1 MTCWYSW
8 LMDLL
13 IDIRLCM
20 LPRWRLW
27 MKIMSLLKRTLMT
40 FSEVQWCCTS
50 LLFSPGRRRRKVG
63 TIHSKTSRGMILPC
77 LLLLE
82 RRETR
87 MGIRNTSLM
96 VNVTTVA
103 RKATKLISVGRRIR
117 TEKGRATN
125 VMTRLV
131 ENPSV
136 DIVESLDTQKS
147 SVGKR
152 SAMLINVLK
161 IGPPRNQVMT
171 DPLKLPKLLLVR
183 LVRLRFFSPLC
194 LTLTLQTP
202 KKSAAMS
209 KTTISRF

>member
-1 MTCWYSW
+1 
-8 LMDLL
+8 
-13 IDIRLCM
+13 
-20 LPRWRLW
+20 
-27 MKIMSLLKRTLMT
+27 MT

-63 TIHSKTSRGMILPC
+63 TIRSKMPRGMILPC

-87 MGIRNTSLM
+87 MGRMGILNKSLM

-117 TEKGRATN
+117 VEKGRATN
-125 VMTRLV
+125 VMTRMV
-131 ENPSV
+131 ENQSV
-136 DIVESLDTQKS
+136 NIVESLDTQRS
-147 SVGKR
+147 FAGKR
-152 SAMLINVLK
+152 SAMLINDLT
-161 IGPPRNQVMT
+161 IGPPRNQVVM
-171 DPLKLPKLLLVR
+171 DPLRLPKPLLVR
-183 LVRLRFFSPLC
+183 LERLRFFSPLC

-202 KKSAAMS
+202 RKSAAMS